1 MPLTREIQRDS
12 VGFDYFF
19 KLRETQKILIVSL
32 NSEKLREILIFS
44 KNLREVF
51 TRSRMRSVNLVSI
64 FFSKELYFL
73 ILSAYL

>member
-1 MPLTREIQRDS
+1 MPLTREIHGDS

>member
-1 MPLTREIQRDS
+1 MPLTQEIQGDS